1 MWIQPKWPGT
11 DEPIK
16 KLPNLYTTEEYSSMK
31 NNEMLSQI
39 MGKYSGRTLCLVK

>member
-1 MWIQPKWPGT
+1 MWIQPKWPET

-16 KLPNLYTTEEYSSMK
+16 KLSYLYTAEEYSAMK

-39 MGKYSGRTLCLVK
+39 MEKYS